1 MEDKYSNALQGVK
14 DSEGVGKVNIVEGQV
29 EEAEDPGRPQEE
41 YK

>member
-1 MEDKYSNALQGVK
+1 MEDKDTNALQGVE
-14 DSEGVGKVNIVEGQV
+14 DGEGVGKVYVVEGQV